1 MTIASGIEK
10 LVVLAIQTAQGTV
23 AEAALATAQYLRRVT
38 STIDLAKE
46 TYQSNEIRPS
56 RQVSD
61 YRHGVESIDG
71 TLNGELSPETYE
83 LLMAAILRKDFVA
96 GVADAAN
103 TGVASDASGTLTR
116 DDALGSW
123 LEDGFKIGD
132 VVRCSGFTATAN
144 NDINLMITVLTD
156 TVMTVIALNGS
167 LLTTESKG
175 QAVTTTVQGMKTWT
189 PVSGHTENWFTIEHN
204 FPDVDLS
211 EVFYDLK
218 PNTMAISLP
227 ATGMATIDI
236 GLMGLNHNFLDSA
249 ASPYFSSVVAATS
262 NGIVAAVNGVI
273 AVEGTQVA
281 LITGI
286 DFDIAANLTNEPVV
300 GSNIKPDLFEGKV
313 VVTGNMSVFFQD
325 ATFRDYFENETEVS
339 VACSFTTSDDDDADF
354 LSFSMP
360 RVKMGGSTKDDGEKG
375 IIQTMPF
382 VALFDTNAGAD
393 TGATA
398 TDTLATTLSIQDS
411 TLS

>member
-1 MTIASGIEK
+1 MTIASGIKK

-23 AEAALATAQYLRRVT
+23 AEADLATARYMRRVT
-38 STIDLAKE
+38 STLDLTKE

-56 RQVSD
+56 RQISD

-103 TGVASDASGTLTR
+103 SGVASDAAGTLTR
-116 DDALGSW
+116 DDALGDW

-132 VVRCSGFTATAN
+132 VIRCTGFTATAN
-144 NDINLMITVLTD
+144 NDINLMITSVTS
-156 TVMTVIALNGS
+156 TVITVVALNGS
-167 LLTTESKG
+167 ALTTEAKG
-175 QAVTTTVQGMKTWT
+175 QAVTTTVVGKKTWT
-189 PVSGHTENWFTIEHN
+189 PTTGHTENWFTIEHN

-211 EVFYDLK
+211 EVYYDLK

-227 ATGMATIDI
+227 PTGMSTIDV
-236 GLMGLNHNFLDSA
+236 GLMGLNHNFLESG
-249 ASPYFSSVVAATS
+249 ASPYFSAVLDATS
-262 NGIVAAVNGVI
+262 TGIVAAVNGVI
-273 AVEGTQVA
+273 TVDGVQVA

-286 DFDIAANLTNEPVV
+286 NFDYAANLTNEPVV
-300 GSNIKPDLFEGKV
+300 GSNVKPDLFEGKV
-313 VVTGNMSVFFQD
+313 VVTGSMSVFFQD
-325 ATFRDYFENETEVS
+325 ATFRDYFEDETEVS
-339 VACSFTTSDDDDADF
+339 VSCAFTTSDADDAEF
-354 LSFSMP
+354 LAFSMP
-360 RVKMGGSTKDDGEKG
+360 RVKVGGATKDDGEKG

-382 VALFDTNAGAD
+382 QALFDTGAGGD

-411 TLS
+411 TL